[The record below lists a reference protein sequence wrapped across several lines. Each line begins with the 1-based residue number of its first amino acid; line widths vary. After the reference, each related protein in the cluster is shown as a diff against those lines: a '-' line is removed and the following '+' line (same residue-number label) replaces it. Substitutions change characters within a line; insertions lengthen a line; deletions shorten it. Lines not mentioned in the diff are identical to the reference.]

1 MKKIEKVTR
10 KEQAEQTKKK
20 IVDTTINLLKKYSLN
35 ELQIKDICTNAD
47 ISIGNFYHYFTNKQ
61 EIIFYIFN
69 TNAEV
74 YKEKILSRDK
84 TNSYKDIL
92 YAFKEFSK
100 LVAELGGDL
109 ILEIFNYSIMNR
121 NNALLSKDAF
131 FYNHILSLVD
141 SLKNLNLVIY
151 DDSAEAITK
160 RLIVFFRGFF
170 YEWALSNSNFNLVKE
185 TEKEMK
191 LYLSLFIKIDD

>member
-20 IVDTTINLLKKYSLN
+20 IVETTINLLKEHSLN
-35 ELQIKDICTNAD
+35 ELQIKDICNNAD

-92 YAFKEFSK
+92 YINIGYLENFLPVTFSATFK
-100 LVAELGGDL
+100 G
-109 ILEIFNYSIMNR
+109 
-121 NNALLSKDAF
+121 
-131 FYNHILSLVD
+131 
-141 SLKNLNLVIY
+141 
-151 DDSAEAITK
+151 T
-160 RLIVFFRGFF
+160 
-170 YEWALSNSNFNLVKE
+170 
-185 TEKEMK
+185 
-191 LYLSLFIKIDD
+191 

>member
-1 MKKIEKVTR
+1 MENKEKLTR
-10 KEQAEQTKKK
+10 KEQAEKSKKK
-20 IVDTTINLLKKYSLN
+20 IVETTINLLKKYSLN
-35 ELQIKDICTNAD
+35 ELQIKDICSNAD

-69 TNAEV
+69 TNADI
-74 YKEKILSRDK
+74 YKKKILAKDK

-92 YAFKEFSK
+92 YAFKEFAK
-100 LVAELGGDL
+100 LVSELGGDL

-131 FYNHILSLVD
+131 FYNHILSLVN
-141 SLKNLNLVIY
+141 SLREVNLVIS
-151 DDSAEAITK
+151 DDNSDVITK

-191 LYLSLFIKIDD
+191 LYLSLFIKIN

>member
-1 MKKIEKVTR
+1 MKNIEKVTR

-20 IVDTTINLLKKYSLN
+20 IVETTINLLKEHSLN

-84 TNSYKDIL
+84 TNSYKD
-92 YAFKEFSK
+92 
-100 LVAELGGDL
+100 
-109 ILEIFNYSIMNR
+109 N
-121 NNALLSKDAF
+121 
-131 FYNHILSLVD
+131 
-141 SLKNLNLVIY
+141 
-151 DDSAEAITK
+151 
-160 RLIVFFRGFF
+160 
-170 YEWALSNSNFNLVKE
+170 
-185 TEKEMK
+185 
-191 LYLSLFIKIDD
+191 